1 MDYWLAQLVREPGM
15 IRPQCAFLALALVTA
30 AHADTLL
37 ILGAVPQEIVPI
49 QEALKASSDQTE
61 IEGIPC
67 EHARLGAHELY
78 VALTGVGKTNSA
90 MVTAVLICH
99 LHPKFA
105 LMTGTAAR
113 IRRSVRT
120 GDIILA
126 TRITFH
132 DMGSLTH
139 DGIVT
144 GKMDAN
150 GKLVDQLWWGPDRQH
165 STQYGYAPDPALLAL
180 ASRLATSFVPE
191 RVATQGLD
199 YVPVVRTG
207 TVVTGDLS
215 GVTDEKIADIR
226 KRLDPDLMEMESASF
241 AQVCSYLHT
250 PFLVIRSGSNFA
262 EEHNFDDYIR
272 LSPIAARHAALF
284 TLELVRSLP

>member
-1 MDYWLAQLVREPGM
+1 M
-15 IRPQCAFLALALVTA
+15 IRSLRAVLVLALAPA
-30 AHADTLL
+30 ARADIIL

-49 QEALKASSDQTE
+49 QESLTGATAPVQ

-67 EHARLGAHELY
+67 EHGQVGPHEVY

-90 MVTAVLICH
+90 MVTTALICH
-99 LHPKFA
+99 LHPRYAF
-105 LMTGTAAR
+105 MTGTAAR

-120 GDIILA
+120 GDIILPTQIA
-126 TRITFH
+126 FH
-132 DMGSLTH
+132 DMGSLTR

-150 GKLVDQLWWGPDRQH
+150 GQLVDQLWWGPDRQR
-165 STQYGYAPDPALLAL
+165 STRYGYAPDAALLASARQL
-180 ASRLATSFVPE
+180 SARFVPE

-199 YVPVVRTG
+199 YVPIVRTG

-215 GVTDEKIADIR
+215 GVTEEKIADIR

-250 PFLVIRSGSNFA
+250 PFFVVRSGSNFA
-262 EEHNFDDYIR
+262 EEHNFDDYVR
-272 LSPIAARHAALF
+272 LSPIAARQAAQF
-284 TLELVRSLP
+284 TLALVRSLP